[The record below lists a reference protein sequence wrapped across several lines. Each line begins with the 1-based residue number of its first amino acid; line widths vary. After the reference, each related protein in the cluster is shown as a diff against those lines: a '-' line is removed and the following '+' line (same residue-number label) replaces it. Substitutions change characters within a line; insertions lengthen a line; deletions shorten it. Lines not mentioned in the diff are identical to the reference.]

1 LARGVYPP
9 LAAPRAT
16 RGKEGHIAKTFNRA
30 EQKMTRKALRSN
42 MPLSEVILW
51 TKLKNKQLGG
61 YKFRRQYSI
70 ECYVTDF
77 YCPELKLAIEIDGG
91 SHFEENAVVSDR
103 ERQARIESFGIRF
116 ERFTNRDV
124 CENIEGVLLKI
135 MERIQEITSPPP
147 PCKGG
152 D

>member
-1 LARGVYPP
+1 
-9 LAAPRAT
+9 
-16 RGKEGHIAKTFNRA
+16 
-30 EQKMTRKALRSN
+30 
-42 MPLSEVILW
+42 MPLPEVILW

-70 ECYVTDF
+70 ECNVTDF
-77 YCPELKLAIEIDGG
+77 YCPEVKLAIEIDGD
-91 SHFEENAVVSDR
+91 SHFEGNAAVSDR

-116 ERFTNRDV
+116 VRFTNRDV
-124 CENIEGVLLKI
+124 CENIEGVLLEI
-135 MERIQEITSPPP
+135 MEIIQKITSPPP